1 MSININTLISHS
13 KNVPYK
19 FPIVNNRIENLSQQ
33 GFSSIIE
40 DHASRTYP
48 LVHNC
53 LKKLVNDFIK
63 LIKEYS
69 CYQEV
74 YKNMCIQ
81 HFVDRC
87 LKKRPLVFM
96 NSDDY
101 SVLKSGLEPSGCFET
116 IGTDQETDP
125 LTLKNLMSYDE
136 MLFSALVMVST
147 PTLFIN
153 NGNRLN
159 CGNLGKNGCF
169 EKEGVY
175 IGCVGPRLEKPGYME
190 WKHMVITEEQNTS
203 ENGYGEHADQ
213 DKLQT
218 KVLNLWAEFYDLP
231 NKSFFSWDEAKDNF
245 NPKQDRFFAF
255 NYEPQKLA
263 YFDKVVYK
271 KRMQMILE
279 PFIIDAD
286 FRGEEKNKDVFC
298 HFVGLGMGVWT
309 PNGLPK
315 HVQQDVFVDLVIEL
329 IKKHNLTRV
338 VNVDFSWFSNY
349 TGGVRNEDVV
359 LSKNNTKCKVTFSRR
374 NPADKLTGENAGKL
388 VVAMYAWDGN
398 AYPGNE
404 YWTGSLAGSG
414 DPAAACCSTISELQ
428 NPDINLNVSG
438 GNVKFY
444 PST

>member
-1 MSININTLISHS
+1 MDSLILRSNS
-13 KNVPYK
+13 VPYK
-19 FPIVNNRIENLSQQ
+19 DLFPVVNCIENLSQR

-53 LKKLVNDFIK
+53 FDNIVKKFISLMK
-63 LIKEYS
+63 NNSFYS
-69 CYQEV
+69 EV
-74 YKNMCIQ
+74 YQYMNT
-81 HFVDRC
+81 HYFVDRC
-87 LKKRPLVFM
+87 LKKRPLVFVGGK
-96 NSDDY
+96 DY
-101 SVLKSGLEPSGCFET
+101 AVLKNKQNFLGGFET
-116 IGTDQETDP
+116 IGTNIERDP
-125 LTLKNLMSYDE
+125 LLLKNLMSYDE
-136 MLFSALVMVST
+136 MLFSALVMVSS
-147 PTLFIN
+147 PTLFFN
-153 NGNRLN
+153 NGNRN
-159 CGNLGKNGCF
+159 NRGKMSESNDF
-169 EKEGVY
+169 EREGVY

-218 KVLNLWAEFYDLP
+218 KILNLWAEFYDLP

-404 YWTGSLAGSG
+404 YWNGSLDASG